1 VRFSLGS
8 LSLRLIIL
16 CSLAALAAPAAGQ
29 TPPRDT
35 SARPVVRDSARRVVM
50 PRPPADTDSTKRQN
64 ILGIPGTDSLPFK
77 LNLRV
82 EVKTERDRNL
92 ACTSLEAAQVNAL
105 TGCNARFL
113 FPTFDVKAS
122 LKSLGT
128 IGDHVHLNVD
138 YDAQREFE
146 ASNTFNGYYEGN
158 PGDRLQ
164 RLDFGTFS
172 FTAPPSRFMTST
184 APAGNYG
191 VLMTNKFGD
200 LTLHSIWARETG
212 NVVLDRKYT
221 MGARAEQQAD
231 RTIEDYQIERLRFFF
246 TVDTS
251 LLGAEYPNIDILNR
265 AQLQRLARSLPDTVR
280 PSRVLLYRLQ
290 FGTQPQNPNGPQF
303 RVAGDPG
310 RGRQT
315 YDLLREGVDYVMDPS
330 QLWFALV
337 RPLNETNE
345 RLVVAYYVRL
355 RGRDTVWTT
364 TGGTP
369 DLSVTTAHD
378 QVANL
383 VMDPNVGPSSPA
395 FNREIRSVYR
405 IAGEELIRQRTR
417 VRIVTGGGRLEHPIA
432 GSDAT
437 FLQMLGLAQSTNPA
451 EFDYQNRL
459 WPRPSDPV
467 FKLDAGAVDVRNG
480 QSMNGGR
487 IIRDQFLVFPSLR
500 PFASRSAGL
509 VVPGN
514 PINDAIYT
522 SPGEYLYSPQ
532 HPASVYRIS
541 LQYETTVG
549 EESQSLTL
557 GATQMRPGS
566 ERVLVDGRSVIRD
579 LDYRIDY
586 DLGRIDFT
594 RPDTLFR
601 QERTIEVRF
610 EENPGFSPTPTTLAG
625 FVSTLPLNHGV
636 INFTAL
642 NRRQETSETR
652 PQLGFQSASSLTTGV
667 SGDFSWEAPA
677 LTRLANRLPFGMSTT
692 ASRIALHGEIAGS
705 HPQFLAH
712 NNDASYV
719 DDFEGAGGI
728 NIPLG
733 DINWYLSSLPAYG
746 NSLRSRFPD
755 LPFEP
760 RQAASIVWQTNAQA
774 LGGATAVFKRSQ
786 IDPRTDLIGAGV
798 ELNEPVLWLTLL
810 PLKDQ
815 GRYNRS
821 TRRYD
826 WTLGSNT
833 PFGRRFRSMRTV
845 LSPSGIDLTRGEFLE
860 FWTLVDITNSTK
872 NPTFIFD
879 FGDVSENSL
888 AFAPETLTINRNNGT
903 VDSVFT
909 GRKPQGFD
917 TLNTERDAFSKAFNF
932 EVNDTGLPGDVVDTL
947 VVKDGA
953 SVRRET
959 NVRICRGAAGA
970 LNVLGDPRA
979 NCTIGNAHLDEE
991 DIDLDNTLNFKNAA
1005 RENERVLRYVVDL
1018 SDPSKYKRL
1027 GGTYTDSILVSGV
1040 AQARTRR
1047 WALVSIPFGAPTDSL
1062 NDVNRRR
1069 IRAVRLTLVSG
1080 AGQAP
1085 EEPTQL
1091 PLAELRVSGAPWL
1104 DRSTS
1109 VLPGLAGVGPG
1120 VGFVITSTI
1129 GTNDS
1134 SATLVYQPPPG
1145 VVDQAEFKG
1154 AQFAAVRTPIN
1165 ERSLRLQAGNLSL
1178 YHRAEA
1184 FLRFPA
1190 GPQAYTGFKTLRVWG
1205 RGRGNGWGPGASD
1218 LQMYIKIGRDEN
1230 NFYMYRASVASGATA
1245 AAWSDLAVDFSRLIA
1260 LRKKIQTDYLAGKKE
1275 SIACTGVDSLTIA
1288 GSPLPSGVLSHRFA
1302 ACDDGYI
1309 AYTVDPAVSAPN
1321 LAAVQE
1327 LAVGILRVGA
1337 GTGSSAILPGDTLEL
1352 WVDDVR
1358 LTQPENA
1365 SGIAQSFNFDA
1376 NMGDVADLH
1385 LSFSNR
1391 DPNFRQLGEPPTFLS
1406 ERNIGVIGTIHLDRF
1421 LPRGLGLAL
1430 PLTINKVS
1438 VANDP
1443 LYLTQTDISASGV
1456 PGVRKPR
1463 TDLTN
1468 YSVTVRRSSP
1478 MNGGILGPLVNNL
1491 SATTSYV
1498 TGVDR
1503 TEYQDGKAHNLSVS
1517 LDFLVANDSARTV
1530 GLPSLLDRAFT
1541 ALPSLLQA
1549 GPVSALRGSSFRWN
1563 PTQLSLNSGFIRAT
1577 DRRTSFIKPAGAP
1590 DDPPSVAEAQS
1601 RLWRNGSVLEFQPT
1615 PGLTARWEVQSV
1627 RDLRDYGDTT
1637 ALTSVAT
1644 RERQSLFGANTGFE
1658 RERTLLTSFVFAPG
1672 FSSWIHPRGELG
1684 TQYNML
1690 RDPNARSL
1698 MPLPG
1703 VLVVDSILAARDSL
1717 AAASSFTLARRMSA
1731 AQTASAG
1738 AQVDVARAF
1747 AVYSADSS
1755 TLARLGRMFS
1765 PIDVSYTRSLLSAM
1779 DAAAVDAPLSFQF
1792 GFGGPAS
1799 FRTIN
1804 GATATTSGQT
1814 GLFTAA
1820 EALLFPYGTSFVN
1833 RFTRTTTT
1841 NWIARD
1847 DQSQAQVDGVQRRFP
1862 DALLQWAYRPA
1873 PGANVLSNVSAS
1885 VGFARSD
1892 VTLSLPSLIDQTPP
1906 EIRHTHVETYPIA
1919 GAIAFAGPS
1928 AFSTGARYQLR
1939 RAIDSLPASVARS
1952 TGNDL
1957 SVDAG
1962 RVFHIPASWQL
1973 GVHDDLR
1980 TRFTFQLTHNTTS
1993 VFDSTGSVRARL
2005 QDNGRKTFTLT
2016 ADSNINEFLVLT
2028 FNGSH
2033 ILTFDNNLNR
2043 RFEYTVFS
2051 AVFQWQPF
2059 GK

>member
-1 VRFSLGS
+1 
-8 LSLRLIIL
+8 
-16 CSLAALAAPAAGQ
+16 
-29 TPPRDT
+29 
-35 SARPVVRDSARRVVM
+35 
-50 PRPPADTDSTKRQN
+50 
-64 ILGIPGTDSLPFK
+64 
-77 LNLRV
+77 
-82 EVKTERDRNL
+82 
-92 ACTSLEAAQVNAL
+92 
-105 TGCNARFL
+105 
-113 FPTFDVKAS
+113 
-122 LKSLGT
+122 
-128 IGDHVHLNVD
+128 
-138 YDAQREFE
+138 
-146 ASNTFNGYYEGN
+146 
-158 PGDRLQ
+158 
-164 RLDFGTFS
+164 
-172 FTAPPSRFMTST
+172 
-184 APAGNYG
+184 
-191 VLMTNKFGD
+191 
-200 LTLHSIWARETG
+200 
-212 NVVLDRKYT
+212 
-221 MGARAEQQAD
+221 
-231 RTIEDYQIERLRFFF
+231 
-246 TVDTS
+246 
-251 LLGAEYPNIDILNR
+251 
-265 AQLQRLARSLPDTVR
+265 
-280 PSRVLLYRLQ
+280 
-290 FGTQPQNPNGPQF
+290 
-303 RVAGDPG
+303 
-310 RGRQT
+310 
-315 YDLLREGVDYVMDPS
+315 
-330 QLWFALV
+330 
-337 RPLNETNE
+337 
-345 RLVVAYYVRL
+345 
-355 RGRDTVWTT
+355 
-364 TGGTP
+364 
-369 DLSVTTAHD
+369 
-378 QVANL
+378 
-383 VMDPNVGPSSPA
+383 
-395 FNREIRSVYR
+395 
-405 IAGEELIRQRTR
+405 

-437 FLQMLGLAQSTNPA
+437 FLQMLGLAQSTSPA
-451 EFDYQNRL
+451 DIDYENRL
-459 WPRPSDPV
+459 WPRTSDPV

-480 QSMNGGR
+480 QSMNAGR
-487 IIRDQFLVFPSLR
+487 IMRDQFLVFPSLR

-514 PINDAIYT
+514 PTNDAIYT

-566 ERVLVDGRSVIRD
+566 EHVLVDGRAVLRD

-601 QERTIEVRF
+601 QPRTIEVRF

-642 NRRQETSETR
+642 NRRQQTSETR
-652 PQLGFQSASSLTTGV
+652 PQLGFQASSNLTAGV
-667 SGDFSWEAPA
+667 SGDFAWDAPA
-677 LTRLANRLPFGMSTT
+677 LTRLASRLPFGPSTT
-692 ASRIALHGEIAGS
+692 ASRIAVHGEIASS
-705 HPQFLAH
+705 HPQFLAR

-746 NSLRSRFPD
+746 NSLRSRFGPGF
-755 LPFEP
+755 FE
-760 RQAASIVWQTNAQA
+760 QNHAASIVWQTNAQT
-774 LGGATAVFKRSQ
+774 LGGATALFKQSQ

-798 ELNEPVLWLTLL
+798 ELNERVLWLTLL
-810 PLKDQ
+810 PLGDQ

-826 WTLGSNT
+826 WTLGG
-833 PFGRRFRSMRTV
+833 PPAGRRFRSMRAT
-845 LSPSGIDLTRGEFLE
+845 LSPSGMDLTRGEFLE
-860 FWTLVDITNSTK
+860 LWTLVDTSITGRAK
-872 NPTFIFD
+872 NPTLIFD

-888 AFAPETLTINRNNGT
+888 AFAPETLTIRRNGT
-903 VDSVFT
+903 VDSLFT
-909 GRKPQGFD
+909 GRKPQGLD
-917 TLNTERDAFSKAFNF
+917 SLNTERDAFSKAFNF

-947 VVKDGA
+947 VVIDGVN
-953 SVRRET
+953 VRRET
-959 NVRICRGAAGA
+959 KVRICHGAPGA
-970 LNVLGDPRA
+970 LNVLGDPRS

-991 DIDLDNTLNFKNAA
+991 DIDLDNTLNFNTAA
-1005 RENERVLRYVVDL
+1005 RENERILRYVVDL
-1018 SDPSKYKRL
+1018 SDPAKYKRL

-1069 IRAVRLTLVSG
+1069 VRAVRLTLVSG
-1080 AGQAP
+1080 AGQLDD
-1085 EEPTQL
+1085 EPTQL
-1091 PLAELRVSGAPWL
+1091 PLAELRVTGAPWL

-1109 VLPGLAGVGPG
+1109 VLAGIAGVRPEG
-1120 VGFVITSTI
+1120 GFVITSTI

-1134 SATLVYQPPPG
+1134 SATLVYQSPPG
-1145 VVDQAEFKG
+1145 VIDQADVKG
-1154 AQFAAVRTPIN
+1154 AQFSAVRTPIN

-1190 GPQAYTGFKTLRVWG
+1190 GPQSYTGFQTLRVWG
-1205 RGRGNGWGPGASD
+1205 RGRGNGWGQTAAD

-1230 NFYMYRASVASGATA
+1230 NFYMFRAPVAAGTNA
-1245 AAWSDLAVDFSRLIA
+1245 AAWSDLGVDFSRLIA
-1260 LRKKIQTDYLAGKKE
+1260 LRRKIQTDYLAGKKE
-1275 SIACTGVDSLTIA
+1275 SIACTGVDSLMIA
-1288 GSPLPSGVLSHRFA
+1288 ASPPTDIVSHRFA

-1309 AYTVDPAVSAPN
+1309 AYTADPAVTAPN

-1337 GTGSSAILPGDTLEL
+1337 GGGASTILPGDTLEL

-1358 LTQPENA
+1358 LTQPENE
-1365 SGIAQSFNFDA
+1365 SGMAQAFNLDA
-1376 NMGDVADLH
+1376 NFGDVADLH
-1385 LSFSNR
+1385 LSFSNK
-1391 DPNFRQLGEPPTFLS
+1391 DPNFRQLGEQPSFLS
-1406 ERNIGVIGTIHLDRF
+1406 ERNIGVVGTIRLDRF

-1438 VANDP
+1438 IANDP

-1468 YSVTVRRSSP
+1468 YSVTVRRSAP
-1478 MNGGILGPLVNNL
+1478 MNGGILGPLVNNI

-1503 TEYQDGKAHNLSVS
+1503 TEYQDGQAHNLSVS
-1517 LDFLVANDSARTV
+1517 LDYLVGNDSARTFQ
-1530 GLPSLLDRAFT
+1530 LPSLLDRAFA

-1549 GPVSALRGSSFRWN
+1549 GPVSALRASSFRWN
-1563 PTQLSLNSGFIRAT
+1563 PTQLRLNSGFIRAN

-1615 PGLTARWEVQSV
+1615 AGLTARWEVQSV

-1637 ALTSVAT
+1637 ALTSVAS
-1644 RERQSLFGANTGFE
+1644 RQRQNVFGANAGFE
-1658 RERTLLTSFVFAPG
+1658 RERRLLSSFTFAPG
-1672 FSSWIHPRGELG
+1672 FSSWVHPRGELG
-1684 TQYNML
+1684 TQYDML

-1717 AAASSFTLARRMSA
+1717 ALASRLTLARRMSA

-1738 AQVDVARAF
+1738 AQVDVAKAF
-1747 AVYSADSS
+1747 ATYARDSS
-1755 TLARLGRMFS
+1755 TLGRVGRMFS
-1765 PIDVSYTRSLLSAM
+1765 PLDVSYTRSLLSAL
-1779 DAAAVDAPLSFQF
+1779 DAAAVDAPLSLQF
-1792 GFGGPAS
+1792 GLGGPAA
-1799 FRTIN
+1799 FRSIN
-1804 GATATTSGQT
+1804 GTTATTSGQT
-1814 GLFTAA
+1814 GLFTAS
-1820 EALLFPYGTSFVN
+1820 EALLLPYGTSLVN

-1847 DQSQAQVDGVQRRFP
+1847 DQSQAQVDGAQRRFP
-1862 DALLQWAYRPA
+1862 DASLLWAYRPA
-1873 PGANVLSNVSAS
+1873 PGGSVFSSLTASA
-1885 VGFARSD
+1885 GFARSD
-1892 VTLSLPSLIDQTPP
+1892 VTVSLPSLIDQAPP
-1906 EIRHTHVETYPIA
+1906 EIRHTHVQTFPFA
-1919 GAIAFAGPS
+1919 GSIAFAGRG

-1939 RAIDSLPASVARS
+1939 RGIDSLPASVARS
-1952 TGNDL
+1952 NGSDL
-1957 SVDAG
+1957 SIDAG

-2016 ADSNINEFLVLT
+2016 ADSNIRDDLVLT

-2051 AVFQWQPF
+2051 TVFQWQPF